1 MVFYKDRM
9 MMIGGIVGVGEFMA
23 CLEVLDFDMRF
34 ISIDR
39 KLCKTCQVVYGLE
52 DYSKNKLAI
61 KC

>member
-1 MVFYKDRM
+1 MMV
-9 MMIGGIVGVGEFMA
+9 GGIVGVGEFMA
-23 CLEVLDFDMRF
+23 CLEVVDFDMKF

-52 DYSKNKLAI
+52 DYAKTKLSI